1 MDENVSSRKVQL
13 VTSKLDQA
21 HGKAREIEA
30 IVIASIAFDNRFCHA
45 LTLNRLVAIGFLFT
59 YLGANLIK
67 KPLMLLLNRDL
78 VVFDLMG
85 ALETYNMERRGG
97 AGCSQG
103 RGALCGLKL
112 PPQIATLPPEP
123 KQGKSQGPP

>member
-1 MDENVSSRKVQL
+1 M
-13 VTSKLDQA
+13 TSKLDQA

-45 LTLNRLVAIGFLFT
+45 LTLNRLVLLHVFFT
-59 YLGANLIK
+59 TPAC
-67 KPLMLLLNRDL
+67 NRDL

-103 RGALCGLKL
+103 RGALCLKH
-112 PPQIATLPPEP
+112 PPQITEDLPESE
-123 KQGKSQGPP
+123 QGKSQEPA